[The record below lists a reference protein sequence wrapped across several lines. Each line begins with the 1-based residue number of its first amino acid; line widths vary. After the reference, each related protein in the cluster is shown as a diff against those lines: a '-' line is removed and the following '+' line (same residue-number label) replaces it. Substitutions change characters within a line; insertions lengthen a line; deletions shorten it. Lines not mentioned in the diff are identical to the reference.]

1 MSGDPLAK
9 FKNKNIKITT
19 PTSTD
24 PLAKFKPS
32 TKEATQK
39 PIIKP
44 MPKMTPAQKRVYED
58 ELAPKTNKEAEDYK
72 KLSPLQKIIKSMQGY
87 VPPKEY
93 LDEVEQTA
101 KTKAIEEAKKPS
113 RAFQYNLLDTAS
125 FGTLNKGSKAQLGTN
140 KGIEDIAT
148 ESNPIIST
156 AGDIA
161 GYMLPFSAAKGALVK
176 GTQTLGKRLLTDA
189 AIGAGIDTTTELV
202 RGENDLKTAAKNVAL
217 NAVFGIAADGAL
229 TLLGKAGKEIGK
241 KFFIPK
247 DLEVEIKR
255 EVGAFKIDADGNV
268 FKNGQLIRKLNKGG
282 GGDIVSAEGK
292 KFVDQYGNVK
302 GTAET
307 DLQLPQPKPISQN
320 EWVDSLAKY
329 KTVPGP
335 DKAITEMKPFENI
348 VNKTSVLKTPKSD
361 IINTKGVGGMVK
373 EPWEM
378 TFNEYRNAYKQ
389 NEDVGKAMYDY
400 NKMLTDAFMD
410 RKTLNNDIIDEKQSI
425 WRQKEYL
432 NYVASLQKST
442 KSLKTK
448 KVDPNTLIF
457 REKDQNNLTETRKL
471 TDTIFKGR
479 INNPIVTVKTKN
491 GIEIIDGH
499 NRTVVAM
506 EKGIKIPT
514 VTLAES
520 QYKQMVNAGFDD
532 MEISYAA
539 LENSGENFAAESL
552 SDMFRKLTRT
562 GDNASE
568 KLKSIVNKTPL
579 QNGVEKKIMANTQT
593 PSGVIYSPK
602 LSTTTQKGLQPTQR
616 LIPTTL
622 QQQVQQPK
630 TLPSSTTPQLAPEIP
645 GLTKNA
651 KETPNKMTVKEA
663 RLLNPQ
669 NMPQPPTKPIQPLKT
684 ELNTNTQPILK
695 SGLKQPAMFKKN
707 LDKFYSAT
715 VDNTATTAKVSK
727 EAEIMSNVTRN
738 AGATVDT
745 IINKG
750 LVNMEGQKIEGK
762 AIAEIF
768 KMPKQEAEAFEN
780 LLFETHNIDRVK
792 QGKELTGKTTEESM
806 QIIADIKK
814 QYPHLEEKAKEINT
828 LLKNMLDEWGV
839 KSGLVDGD
847 LRNLVQSMYKNYVP
861 GYRELN
867 GVGATSLKSR
877 GMGAAKII
885 NRAIG
890 GDDKLMSLQKSIPM
904 LINKTIK
911 SARKN
916 ELYREILKA
925 ANEGSPYARV
935 LEPVGK
941 IEEVLQDKATK
952 SMLEAIKAD
961 GIDALANITDSALS
975 TDPKLGYMLTA
986 MDNGKAVKLQ
996 ISEDLFKSLQALN
1009 GKGDDDLQTAL
1020 KLFKKGVTNP
1030 FKSLITGY
1038 NPMFAIRNVARDI
1051 PTAYIQG
1058 TENNPI
1064 KFIGN
1069 LGSAAKD
1076 MIKKADGFQE
1086 YKALGGEGGNY
1097 FNVEKGLQPKGKLE
1111 KVLKPLG
1118 AINNFTESLPR
1129 YAEYKGTLKREG
1141 TDYATKMKALNNA
1154 QEVTVNFGRHGDVTK
1169 AIDAIV
1175 PYLNPAVQG
1184 LDKTARTFKK
1194 PEAWA
1199 KALGVITVPT
1209 AAIYAINQ
1217 VVDKEG
1223 YDQLDNRTK
1232 DTYFVFPEGNGK
1244 FIKIPKTRESGAVF
1258 GALFERIL
1266 RQTEGQQEAF
1276 KGYSN
1281 TIKNNFLIQN
1291 PWTDNIAAPLVSG
1304 LKYNKDFADRDVIPQ
1319 YMLND
1324 KRSPKLQYD
1333 EKTSEIAKSIGNQF
1347 NLSPKQID
1355 YIIRSY
1361 GGIVASIVQ
1370 PATTKGGNVLEN
1382 VVAKPFKADAAYN
1395 NEVTNNFYKKLDKLK
1410 QSATDKN
1417 ITQKLSS
1424 KLVTPE
1430 EKMSNLYQGMSRYVS
1445 DVRDGIT
1452 QLGSTDEARIKQQEL
1467 LNILES
1473 LNKDIDYNEASKLK
1487 AYLVKMANEYKK

>member
-282 GGDIVSAEGK
+282 GGDIVSADGK
-292 KFVDQYGNVK
+292 KFVDQFGNVK

-307 DLQLPQPKPISQN
+307 DLQLPMPKPKSQN

-329 KTVPGP
+329 KTTPGP
-335 DKAITEMKPFENI
+335 DKAIIENVPISKELPKISIRKENIAMNDEEKYLSKAIKEAGITTDDFITETQTAIKKIEDEHLAYLRNTGGQGVEQGNVIYDEVTGQVKNRFGRTSNNPEWYRDFYSANKRKPTVAEMKEL
-348 VNKTSVLKTPKSD
+348 TLEHL
-361 IINTKGVGGMVK
+361 TKGFGDK
-373 EPWEM
+373 FDNIPA
-378 TFNEYRNAYKQ
+378 NDEYIRLKQ
-389 NEDVGKAMYDY
+389 D
-400 NKMLTDAFMD
+400 L
-410 RKTLNNDIIDEKQSI
+410 EK
-425 WRQKEYL
+425 Y
-432 NYVASLQKST
+432 
-442 KSLKTK
+442 
-448 KVDPNTLIF
+448 
-457 REKDQNNLTETRKL
+457 
-471 TDTIFKGR
+471 
-479 INNPIVTVKTKN
+479 
-491 GIEIIDGH
+491 
-499 NRTVVAM
+499 
-506 EKGIKIPT
+506 
-514 VTLAES
+514 VTL
-520 QYKQMVNAGFDD
+520 K
-532 MEISYAA
+532 
-539 LENSGENFAAESL
+539 
-552 SDMFRKLTRT
+552 RK
-562 GDNASE
+562 SE
-568 KLKSIVNKTPL
+568 LQPL
-579 QNGVEKKIMANTQT
+579 AKPNNVYEE
-593 PSGVIYSPK
+593 V
-602 LSTTTQKGLQPTQR
+602 STSNTTQKGLQPTQR
-616 LIPTTL
+616 IIPTTL
-622 QQQVQQPK
+622 QQQVQQPNSNLLK
-630 TLPSSTTPQLAPEIP
+630 PTQITPSRNIERPFALSPLEQGRINPPKAPQTPL
-645 GLTKNA
+645 
-651 KETPNKMTVKEA
+651 
-663 RLLNPQ
+663 
-669 NMPQPPTKPIQPLKT
+669 QPLKT
-684 ELNTNTQPILK
+684 DINTNTQPTIK